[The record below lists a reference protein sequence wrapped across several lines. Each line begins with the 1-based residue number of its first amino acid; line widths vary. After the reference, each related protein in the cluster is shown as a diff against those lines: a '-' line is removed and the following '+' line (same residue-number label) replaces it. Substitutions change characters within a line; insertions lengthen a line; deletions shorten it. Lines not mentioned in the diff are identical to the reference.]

1 MTIQRRLLLFFL
13 IVVLIP
19 MADTGFL
26 TARTLTSVLEDRA
39 QKSLETDLK
48 MASSVVRQRLE
59 ALTRAAQQT
68 ASLNVISAEEPDEPA
83 LLRARE
89 ALMQLKRA
97 QRLSF
102 ATLLRPTGL
111 EPAAGSAAG
120 SQSIGGAPGAGS
132 VGSMTSPGARQPDA
146 GAREAPPGRE
156 AGGGVVLCRANGL
169 QTGDTYPALSV
180 LEGAW
185 AGQVSSG
192 VEFIR
197 TELVEAEGLRQQ
209 VQVPLET
216 PTEIFGEGLALVTAV
231 PVVDPSGRVL
241 AVLVGGELLNNNTVI
256 PDLVGEPTGH
266 ILSFWLRDIC
276 IATNARRKDGARALG
291 ERLRYGAGQAAAG
304 DTHHDLKL
312 GGELHMAIR
321 SDIRDARNQV
331 IGGLEVGIPLRELDE
346 PRRRALT
353 IVILACVAG
362 VAIASMLAF
371 YLARRISRPLGE
383 MVGVTRR
390 IARGDLS
397 ATVPVSGK
405 DEVAELA
412 QSINQMTRDLA
423 QAQERVVRSN
433 RLAAIGQLAGSVSHE
448 LRNPL
453 SVLRSSAYYLR
464 TRLGT
469 DDEKVTKHLG
479 IIEQEIANSDKI
491 ISDLLDF
498 SRTRPP
504 TFQRTYLNY
513 VVEEALGRVRV
524 PDTVTVESA
533 LNDGLPPMRADTF
546 QLEQVFVNLITNA
559 VQAMPKGGTL
569 RLATYREDDRLAVA
583 VTDTGA
589 GIKPE
594 HLPRLFEPL
603 FTTKARGIGLGLAV
617 SKTLVENHGGTIR
630 VESAVGQGTTFTVTL
645 PLHMESAERS
655 SEETD
660 GSADAAPAA
669 ELGEAQAHG

>member
-1 MTIQRRLLLFFL
+1 
-13 IVVLIP
+13 
-19 MADTGFL
+19 
-26 TARTLTSVLEDRA
+26 
-39 QKSLETDLK
+39 
-48 MASSVVRQRLE
+48 
-59 ALTRAAQQT
+59 
-68 ASLNVISAEEPDEPA
+68 
-83 LLRARE
+83 
-89 ALMQLKRA
+89 
-97 QRLSF
+97 
-102 ATLLRPTGL
+102 
-111 EPAAGSAAG
+111 
-120 SQSIGGAPGAGS
+120 
-132 VGSMTSPGARQPDA
+132 
-146 GAREAPPGRE
+146 
-156 AGGGVVLCRANGL
+156 VVLCRANGL

-192 VEFIR
+192 AEFIQ
-197 TELVEAEGLRQQ
+197 TELVDAEGLRQQ
-209 VQVPLET
+209 AQVPLET
-216 PTEIFGEGLALVTAV
+216 PTEIFSEGLALVTAV
-231 PVVDPSGRVL
+231 PVDGPSGRVL
-241 AVLVGGELLNNNTVI
+241 AVVVVGELLNNNTVI

-312 GGELHMAIR
+312 GGELHMALR
-321 SDIRDARNQV
+321 SDIRNARNQV

-346 PRRRALT
+346 PRRRALA

-383 MVGVTRR
+383 MVGATRR

-469 DDEKVTKHLG
+469 TTDEKVTKHLG

-498 SRTRPP
+498 SRTKPP

-513 VVEEALGRVRV
+513 IVEEALGRVRI

-559 VQAMPKGGTL
+559 VQAMPQGGTL
-569 RLATYREDDRLAVA
+569 RLHTYREDDGVA
-583 VTDTGA
+583 VQVTDSGV

-630 VESAVGQGTTFTVTL
+630 VESAVAEGTTFTVTL
-645 PLHMESAERS
+645 PLHMESAERPA
-655 SEETD
+655 EEATD

-669 ELGEAQAHG
+669 EVGEAQTHG